1 MPRDHCGNFLG
12 AQLGSKEEHPK
23 ISIVAKYV
31 PRALDTCRRK
41 WKEHIFFVKFISR
54 KFREIDFT
62 KKRECPPLSPNS
74 KYDVMHNATWI

>member
-12 AQLGSKEEHPK
+12 AQLGSKEEHPE

-41 WKEHIFFVKFISR
+41 WKEL
-54 KFREIDFT
+54 
-62 KKRECPPLSPNS
+62 KKWSLYYIYIPKYLFLCRLCLECPNLLN
-74 KYDVMHNATWI
+74 